1 MEALNEILGAM
12 KLSGA
17 VILEAEFS
25 APWCVRSK
33 IDPDDCRPFTR
44 VPEQII
50 AYHYVLEGGLVLKLG
65 DGEPIEATR
74 NDLVIV
80 SRNEPHVLGSAVDLA
95 PADANDLIEQATDGG
110 PARIR
115 HGGGGARTRIL
126 CGFLGSSDANNPLLQ
141 SLPSVLK
148 LSVNAERL
156 GSFIESSMR
165 YAMLELSS
173 GGAESSASLARLAEL
188 LFGESI
194 REYVRRQPPGTDD
207 WLAGLSDPYVG
218 RALALLHRRFD
229 HPWTLEALAREVGL
243 SRSALSDRFVQYLKV
258 SPMRYLGRR
267 RLEEAAARLRTSRK
281 SVAEIAAE
289 VGYDSE
295 AAFSRSFKRAF
306 GVAPAG
312 YRQMHASG

>member
-1 MEALNEILGAM
+1 GKCIQGHHDRAPKRAASREGARTARVSPGIRDEDEGRSDPVCLGREPLGLTHRHTRQYRNPPIVRNDRPAGSLALFTGEPWGAMEALNEILGAM

-17 VILEAEFS
+17 VILGAELS

-126 CGFLGSSDANNPLLQ
+126 CGFLGSSD
-141 SLPSVLK
+141 
-148 LSVNAERL
+148 
-156 GSFIESSMR
+156 
-165 YAMLELSS
+165 
-173 GGAESSASLARLAEL
+173 
-188 LFGESI
+188 
-194 REYVRRQPPGTDD
+194 
-207 WLAGLSDPYVG
+207 
-218 RALALLHRRFD
+218 
-229 HPWTLEALAREVGL
+229 
-243 SRSALSDRFVQYLKV
+243 
-258 SPMRYLGRR
+258 
-267 RLEEAAARLRTSRK
+267 
-281 SVAEIAAE
+281 
-289 VGYDSE
+289 
-295 AAFSRSFKRAF
+295 
-306 GVAPAG
+306 
-312 YRQMHASG
+312 